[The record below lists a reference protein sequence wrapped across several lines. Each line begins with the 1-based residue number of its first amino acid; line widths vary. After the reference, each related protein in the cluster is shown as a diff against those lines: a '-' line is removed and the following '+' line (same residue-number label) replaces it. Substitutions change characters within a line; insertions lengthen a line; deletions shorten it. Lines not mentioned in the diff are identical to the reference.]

1 MVEPASSKTTYFAPA
16 ERASETQLREL
27 YAFVLNSPLFQAII
41 ESIDGY
47 LMILNMERQVLAM
60 NPALL
65 KVLGVETIESLIG
78 ERPGEVLDCIHAL
91 EGPGGC
97 GTSMACSTCGAVLTI
112 LGSQQEGQP
121 HSGEC
126 SIVVRSGKSV
136 ATYEF
141 RVRATPITIGKNR
154 FTVAVFNDISGD
166 KRRQSLERV
175 FYHDLLNTL
184 GGLEGWSSLI
194 MRYEEMDPREAASSI
209 LALSQRLRQ
218 EIEDQR
224 RLTQAEQNQLA
235 VRSEELLAANVIE
248 QLRGIF
254 NAHESARERSL
265 SIEPA
270 AVEEVIVSDPALL
283 ERVLVNMIKNAL
295 EASRPGE
302 IVRVWFER
310 RGGRPAFLVNN
321 AGAIPEPIALRIFQR
336 SFSTKPE
343 QGRGI
348 GTYSMKLFGERYL
361 GGKVEFTTTPENG
374 TTFWI
379 ELPVEGPPQ
388 PAQPDALYK

>member
-1 MVEPASSKTTYFAPA
+1 MNSSRKNIPTFFAPA
-16 ERASETQLREL
+16 ERAGEAQLQEL
-27 YAFVLNSPLFQAII
+27 HAFVLNNPLFQAII

-47 LMILNMERQVLAM
+47 LMILNPERQVLAM

-65 KVLGVETIESLIG
+65 KVLGVESADSLIG
-78 ERPGEVLDCIHAL
+78 ERPGEVLDCIHAPD
-91 EGPGGC
+91 GPGGC
-97 GTSMACSTCGAVLTI
+97 GTSKACSTCGAVLA
-112 LGSQQEGQP
+112 LLSSQQEGRP
-121 HSGEC
+121 HNGEC
-126 SIVVRSGKSV
+126 SIVVRSGNSI
-136 ATYEF
+136 ATHEF
-141 RVRATPITIGKNR
+141 RVRATPIAIGMHR

-194 MRYEEMDPREAASSI
+194 VRYKEMDPREAASSI

-235 VRSEELLAANVIE
+235 VRSEEMLVGNVLE
-248 QLRGIF
+248 QLRAIF
-254 NAHESARERSL
+254 NAHESARDRAL
-265 SIEPA
+265 AIEPA
-270 AVEEVIVSDPALL
+270 AVTEVVVSDPALL

-295 EASRPGE
+295 EASRPGQT
-302 IVRVWFER
+302 VRVWFER
-310 RGGRPAFLVNN
+310 RDGRPVFLVNN
-321 AGAIPEPIALRIFQR
+321 AGVIPEPVALRIFQR

-348 GTYSMKLFGERYL
+348 GTYSMKLFGERHL
-361 GGKVEFTTTPENG
+361 GGKVEFTTTPETG

-379 ELPVEGPPQ
+379 DLPIEGPPPPEQ
-388 PAQPDALYK
+388 PKDL